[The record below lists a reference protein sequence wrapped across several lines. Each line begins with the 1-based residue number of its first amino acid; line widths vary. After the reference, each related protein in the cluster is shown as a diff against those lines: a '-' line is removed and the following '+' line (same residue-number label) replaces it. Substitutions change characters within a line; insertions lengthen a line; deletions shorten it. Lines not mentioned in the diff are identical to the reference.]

1 MGLELGQKAIGMK
14 KQYVFN
20 VMSRFYGDSLK
31 AVTIGLLGLGASLLL
46 VFTIVAQD
54 STDGAETTDG
64 YDAAYQ
70 ARPSND
76 AATIKARFK
85 RDLVQS
91 PDQAVMP
98 VKRTATVIR
107 ENNFPL
113 LQRGSSAG
121 TMGSL
126 VPLGS
131 GSGRSMLSNGG

>member
-1 MGLELGQKAIGMK
+1 MK

-20 VMSRFYGDSLK
+20 AVSRFYCDSFK
-31 AVTIGLLGLGASLLL
+31 IVTIGLLGLGTSLFL
-46 VFTIVAQD
+46 VFTIFVQD
-54 STDGAETTDG
+54 STDGAETNFRDN
-64 YDAAYQ
+64 AAYQ
-70 ARPSND
+70 ARTPKFSD
-76 AATIKARFK
+76 TYKARFQ
-85 RDLVQS
+85 RDLAQS

-131 GSGRSMLSNGG
+131 GSGRSLLSNGG

>member
-1 MGLELGQKAIGMK
+1 MK

-20 VMSRFYGDSLK
+20 AVSRFYCDSFK
-31 AVTIGLLGLGASLLL
+31 TVTIGLLGLGTSLFL
-46 VFTIVAQD
+46 VFTIFVQD
-54 STDGAETTDG
+54 STDGSETNFGDN
-64 YDAAYQ
+64 AAYQ
-70 ARPSND
+70 ARTPKFSD
-76 AATIKARFK
+76 TYKARFQ
-85 RDLVQS
+85 RDLAQS
-91 PDQAVMP
+91 PDQAVIP

-131 GSGRSMLSNGG
+131 GSGRPLLSNGG

>member
-20 VMSRFYGDSLK
+20 AMSRLYGDSLK
-31 AVTIGLLGLGASLLL
+31 TVSIGLLGLVTSLLL
-46 VFTIVAQD
+46 VFSIFVQD
-54 STDGAETTDG
+54 STDGAETNYGD
-64 YDAAYQ
+64 DAADQ
-70 ARPSND
+70 AGPSTY
-76 AATIKARFK
+76 AATIKARFE
-85 RDLVQS
+85 RDRAQS
-91 PDQAVMP
+91 PDQAVIP

-107 ENNFPL
+107 ENTFPL
-113 LQRGSSAG
+113 LQRSGSAG

>member
-1 MGLELGQKAIGMK
+1 MK

-20 VMSRFYGDSLK
+20 AMSRFYGDSLK
-31 AVTIGLLGLGASLLL
+31 TVIIGLLGLVTSLLL
-46 VFTIVAQD
+46 VFTTFVQD
-54 STDGAETTDG
+54 SSDGAETNNGD
-64 YDAAYQ
+64 DATVAYHSRTPKV
-70 ARPSND
+70 AD
-76 AATIKARFK
+76 KYKARLQ
-85 RDLVQS
+85 RVLAHS

-98 VKRTATVIR
+98 AKAVQKAKPLLRIPTVNR

-126 VPLGS
+126 VPRGS